1 MRITRGTPWR
11 LGWRVIV
18 VWFGAIVTVV
28 FGLMVTT
35 KVRKVLRVRKADD
48 GFPITAP
55 VPIDI
60 GTGNQATTFT
70 YGADLFDD
78 MLAAINGASNRIL
91 FETYIWKH
99 DAVGK
104 HFKEALIRAA
114 ARGVDVYVIYDGFA
128 NLVVPQK
135 FLSMPE
141 PIQSLRYPVFNLGM
155 LLPSI
160 RRFGRDHRKILVV
173 DEGVGYVGGY
183 NIGTDYRTKWRDT
196 HIKIEGP
203 AVWDLDNAFVDFWNQ
218 RQPVTQHIKEAGKPS
233 WESHIRA
240 HRNVPRQ
247 MIFPIRG
254 MYLEAIDRAQHHIYI
269 TAAYFI
275 PDGDILAA
283 LKAACTRGVSVQIV
297 MPEVS
302 NHVVADWL
310 SRGFYSELLDAGVK
324 ILLYK
329 DWMVHA
335 KTATIDGKW
344 STIGTANID
353 RLSLTGNY
361 EINLEILDDAVAKHM
376 ETIFETDRT
385 NTEEL
390 LAEDWHARNFVARA
404 CELILRPLRPLL

>member
-1 MRITRGTPWR
+1 MKFSRGTAPRLLWR
-11 LGWRVIV
+11 IV
-18 VWFGAIVTVV
+18 VAWFYAMFTVV
-28 FGLMVTT
+28 VGLMVTT
-35 KVRKVLRVRKADD
+35 KVRKLLRVRKAGG
-48 GFPITAP
+48 GFPITEP
-55 VPIDI
+55 VPTDI
-60 GTGNQATTFT
+60 GTGNLATTFT

-78 MLAAINGASNRIL
+78 MLAAIDGASSRIL
-91 FETYIWKH
+91 FETYIWKG

-104 HFKEALIRAA
+104 EFKQALIRAA
-114 ARGVDVYVIYDGFA
+114 DRGVEVYVIFDGFA
-128 NLVVPQK
+128 NLVVSPQ
-135 FLSMPE
+135 FLHMPE
-141 PIQSLRYPVFNLGM
+141 PIKSLRYPIFNAGM
-155 LLPSI
+155 LLPSV

-173 DEGVGYVGGY
+173 DNGVGYVGGY

-196 HIKIEGP
+196 HIKIEGS

-218 RQPVTQHIKEAGKPS
+218 RHPEAEHIKESGAPS

-247 MIFPIRG
+247 LIFPIRG
-254 MYLEAIDRAQHHIYI
+254 MYLEAIDRAQHHVYI

-283 LKAACTRGVSVQIV
+283 LKAACKRGVSVKII
-297 MPEVS
+297 MPKVS

-310 SRGFYSELLDAGVK
+310 SRGFYSELLDAGVE

-361 EINLEILDDAVAKHM
+361 EINLEILDDGVAAHM
-376 ETIFETDRT
+376 ETVFENDCT
-385 NTEEL
+385 NVEQL
-390 LAEDWHARNFVARA
+390 LADDWHARNFVVRA
-404 CELILRPLRPLL
+404 CELILKPLRRML

>member
-1 MRITRGTPWR
+1 MKITRGTPWR
-11 LGWRVIV
+11 LGRRVIV
-18 VWFGAIVTVV
+18 VWTCAIVGVV
-28 FGLMVTT
+28 LGLMVTS
-35 KVRKVLRVRKADD
+35 KVRKVQRVRKADD

-55 VPIDI
+55 VPTDI

-78 MLAAINGASNRIL
+78 MLAAIEGASTRIL

-99 DAVGK
+99 DSVGRQ
-104 HFKEALIRAA
+104 FKTALIRAA
-114 ARGVDVYVIYDGFA
+114 DRGVAVYVIYDGFA
-128 NLVVPQK
+128 NLVVSPK
-135 FLSMPE
+135 FLRMPK
-141 PIQSLRYPVFNLGM
+141 PIKSLRYPIFNLGM
-155 LLPSI
+155 LVPSI

-183 NIGTDYRTKWRDT
+183 NIGTDYRTNWRDT

-218 RQPVTQHIKEAGKPS
+218 RHPEAEHIKEAGSPS

-254 MYLEAIDRAQHHIYI
+254 MYLEAIDRAQHHIFI

-283 LKAACTRGVSVQIV
+283 LKAACKRGVLVKIV
-297 MPEVS
+297 MPKIS

-310 SRGFYSELLDAGVK
+310 ARGFYSELLDAGVE

-361 EINLEILDDAVAKHM
+361 EINLEILDDGVASHM
-376 ETIFETDRT
+376 ETVFDNDCT
-385 NTEEL
+385 NTERLSVE
-390 LAEDWHARNFVARA
+390 AWHARSFVVRA